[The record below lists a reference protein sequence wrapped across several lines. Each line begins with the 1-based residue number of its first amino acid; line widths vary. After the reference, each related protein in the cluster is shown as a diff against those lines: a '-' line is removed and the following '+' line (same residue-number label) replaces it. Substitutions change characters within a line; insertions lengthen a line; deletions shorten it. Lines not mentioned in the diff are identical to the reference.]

1 MGIKERQDRE
11 RLAVRDAILTAA
23 RDLFVAEGYGQVSIR
38 KIAERIEYSP
48 AAIYSYFPSKDDIF
62 FALAEEG
69 FQRLDQAI
77 EAVAGAPDPID
88 DLRRCWWAFYQFSKD
103 QREFFH
109 LMFVDRSV
117 PAISEQWQGFAPA
130 AADAGAGGGANPAGR
145 RRRALPRH
153 ARSPAGAARAVGGA
167 DRPGGARLHL
177 PAGARP
183 KTPTPWPATSSRP
196 RSPAWPPAPPSP
208 SCPAMPAAP
217 AAGAAAVT
225 SGVRAHDRQSFARRR
240 RGDPVD
246 ARLGRLRRRRHAG
259 GRRARRAA
267 GAGQPSTSR
276 P

>member
-109 LMFVDRSV
+109 LMFVDRAV
-117 PAISEQWQGFAPA
+117 PAISEQWQGFAMLQQMLDRVA
-130 AADAGAGGGANPAGR
+130 ARIRRAIDAGRFPPTLDPQQALHVLWAALTGPAVLGCTCRLAPDEDPDALARDVLEVTIAG
-145 RRRALPRH
+145 L
-153 ARSPAGAARAVGGA
+153 
-167 DRPGGARLHL
+167 
-177 PAGARP
+177 
-183 KTPTPWPATSSRP
+183 
-196 RSPAWPPAPPSP
+196 
-208 SCPAMPAAP
+208 
-217 AAGAAAVT
+217 AAGTPLTFVPCMPSAVAEDT
-225 SGVRAHDRQSFARRR
+225 VAVPAGVRAHDR
-240 RGDPVD
+240 
-246 ARLGRLRRRRHAG
+246 
-259 GRRARRAA
+259 
-267 GAGQPSTSR
+267 
-276 P
+276 